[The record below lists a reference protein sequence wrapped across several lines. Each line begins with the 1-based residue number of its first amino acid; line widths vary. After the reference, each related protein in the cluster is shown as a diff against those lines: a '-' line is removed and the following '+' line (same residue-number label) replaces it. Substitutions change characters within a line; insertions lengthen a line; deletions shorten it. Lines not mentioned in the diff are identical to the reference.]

1 MRFILLLLLFIFTV
15 TFLLYQVGIQ
25 SYQSITTGA
34 QQTELYLPKLKNKKV
49 AIVTNASGIIGK
61 NHLVD
66 TLLKHRVK
74 IVKIFGP
81 EHGFRGTADAGE
93 KVKSG

>member
-1 MRFILLLLLFIFTV
+1 MRFSLLSFLFILNVHVLFC
-15 TFLLYQVGIQ
+15 QVGIQ
-25 SYQSITTGA
+25 SYQSIITGA

-66 TLLKHRVK
+66 TLLKH
-74 IVKIFGP
+74 
-81 EHGFRGTADAGE
+81 
-93 KVKSG
+93 KVKRNDHIFNT